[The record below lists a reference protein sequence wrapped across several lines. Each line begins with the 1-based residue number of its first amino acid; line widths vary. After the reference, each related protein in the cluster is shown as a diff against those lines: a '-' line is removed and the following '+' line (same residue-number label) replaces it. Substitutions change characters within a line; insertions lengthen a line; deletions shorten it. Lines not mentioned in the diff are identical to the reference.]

1 MTERKSKNY
10 TAEFK
15 EAAVKLAVESA
26 QSITATAKEL
36 GVNVNTL
43 HTWVSKFH
51 RPKAKAKTASKA
63 EKNDEHIYDELKRL
77 RKENTKLREER
88 AILKKAAAFFA
99 KECH

>member
-1 MTERKSKNY
+1 MTEKKTKNY

-15 EAAVKLAVESA
+15 ESAVKLAVESD
-26 QSITATAKEL
+26 QSVAATAKEL

-43 HTWVSKFH
+43 HTWVGKFH
-51 RPKAKAKTASKA
+51 RPNAKASSKA